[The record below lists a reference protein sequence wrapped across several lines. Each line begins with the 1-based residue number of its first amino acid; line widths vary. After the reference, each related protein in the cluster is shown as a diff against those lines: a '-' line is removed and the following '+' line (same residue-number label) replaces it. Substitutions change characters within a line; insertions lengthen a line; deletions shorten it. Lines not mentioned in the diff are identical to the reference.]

1 MDINSKTLT
10 IFKSFVDDLIKVFPE
25 YKEPII
31 VNYSDII
38 SLETLNINENTKIK
52 DFLSKIDVISNG
64 ITDKD
69 ESIFKE
75 DLFLLNEINFKV
87 IWESNISDK
96 TKDNIWKYLQSFCLI
111 NININ
116 TLNKLNEDTDSDSK
130 RKISKKNKRDIE
142 NFNKINEDYKNNSG
156 NVDASDINDFNNIVE
171 NTNIGKIAQEIS
183 EELNIN
189 DENADISEILNPESM
204 MKIFGSINEKMM
216 NNSEMSKEGL
226 QGEAMNICSSMKDN
240 PLFSQLMGMQSNL
253 FSQMMPQGNQNQ
265 NQDVRSININDRN
278 AKARKNARKKLDN
291 KKKNIN
297 VKKSD

>member
-25 YKEPII
+25 YKGPII

-52 DFLSKIDVISNG
+52 EFLSKIDVISNG

-75 DLFLLNEINFKV
+75 DLFLLNEINFKE

-142 NFNKINEDYKNNSG
+142 NFNKINEDYKNNGG
-156 NVDASDINDFNNIVE
+156 NVDASDINDFNNILE

-253 FSQMMPQGNQNQ
+253 FSQMMPQDNQNQ
-265 NQDVRSININDRN
+265 NQDVRSINVNDRN
-278 AKARKNARKKLDN
+278 AKARKNARKKLDD

>member
-75 DLFLLNEINFKV
+75 DLFLLNEINFKE

-156 NVDASDINDFNNIVE
+156 NVDASDINDFNNILE

-189 DENADISEILNPESM
+189 DENADISDILNPESM
-204 MKIFGSINEKMM
+204 MKIFGSINEKML

-265 NQDVRSININDRN
+265 NQDVRNINVNDRN

-291 KKKNIN
+291 RKKNIN

>member
-75 DLFLLNEINFKV
+75 DLFLLNEINFKE

-156 NVDASDINDFNNIVE
+156 NVDASDINDFNNILE

-265 NQDVRSININDRN
+265 NQDVRNINVNDRN

-291 KKKNIN
+291 KKNIN

>member
-10 IFKSFVDDLIKVFPE
+10 IFKSFIDDLINVFPE
-25 YKEPII
+25 YKEQLII
-31 VNYSDII
+31 NYSDII
-38 SLETLNINENTKIK
+38 SLENLDINNNVKIK
-52 DFLSKIDVISNG
+52 DFLHEIDVISSE
-64 ITDKD
+64 ITEKD
-69 ESIFKE
+69 ESIFNN
-75 DLFLLNEINFKV
+75 DLFLLKDISFKK
-87 IWESNISDK
+87 IWESNISEK

-116 TLNKLNEDTDSDSK
+116 TLNKLNEDDSK
-130 RKISKKNKRDIE
+130 DTKKKISKKNKKDIE
-142 NFNKINEDYKNNSG
+142 NFNKINEDYKNS
-156 NVDASDINDFNNIVE
+156 NVETSDINDFNNILE

-183 EELNIN
+183 EELNIS
-189 DENADISEILNPESM
+189 DDNADISDILNPESM

-216 NNSEMSKEGL
+216 NNSSMSKEGL

-253 FSQMMPQGNQNQ
+253 FNQMMPQTNTDPNIR
-265 NQDVRSININDRN
+265 NINVNDRN
-278 AKARKNARKKLDN
+278 ANARKNAKKKLD

>member
-1 MDINSKTLT
+1 MDIHSKALH
-10 IFKSFVDDLIKVFPE
+10 IFKSFLDDLIKVFPE
-25 YKEPII
+25 YKESIYT
-31 VNYSDII
+31 NYSEVL
-38 SLETLNINENTKIK
+38 SLEN
-52 DFLSKIDVISNG
+52 LSD
-64 ITDKD
+64 DKD
-69 ESIFKE
+69 KLIEKFLNNVDKFSNQITERDESMFSE
-75 DLFLLNEINFKV
+75 ELYLLNDICFKK
-87 IWESNISDK
+87 IWDSEISDK

-116 TLNKLNEDTDSDSK
+116 TLNKLNEVNDPDSK

-142 NFNKINEDYKNNSG
+142 NFNKINEDYKNNSDTI
-156 NVDASDINDFNNIVE
+156 DASDINGFNNILE

-204 MKIFGSINEKMM
+204 MKIFGSINDKMM

-253 FSQMMPQGNQNQ
+253 FSQMMPPQDNQ
-265 NQDVRSININDRN
+265 NQDVRSINVNDRN

-291 KKKNIN
+291 KKNIN
-297 VKKSD
+297 VKKTD

>member
-75 DLFLLNEINFKV
+75 DLFLLNEINFKE

-156 NVDASDINDFNNIVE
+156 NVDASDINDFNNILE

-265 NQDVRSININDRN
+265 NQDVRNINVNDRN

-291 KKKNIN
+291 RKKNIN

>member
-156 NVDASDINDFNNIVE
+156 NVDASDINDFNNILE